1 MTRSIPTPVRK
12 AGDSVSLFKKRP
24 KSPSVSWN
32 PDTQQPAVRKS
43 ICTGEM
49 TVGFIDKAT
58 GRFTDLMRVDDMR
71 GLEAFME
78 SIGAKEYKT
87 IY

>member
-1 MTRSIPTPVRK
+1 M
-12 AGDSVSLFKKRP
+12 SLFKKK
-24 KSPSVSWN
+24 KSALGYDPE
-32 PDTQQPAVRKS
+32 TQQPAVRKS

-58 GRFTDLMRVDDMR
+58 GKFTDLMRVDGQK
-71 GLEAFME
+71 GLEAFMKE
-78 SIGAKEYKT
+78 IGAEEIRT

>member
-1 MTRSIPTPVRK
+1 M
-12 AGDSVSLFKKRP
+12 SLFRRKKVEIHFDP
-24 KSPSVSWN
+24 N
-32 PDTQQPAVRKS
+32 TQQPAVRRS

-58 GRFTDLMRVDDMR
+58 GKFTDLMRVDGQR
-71 GLEAFME
+71 ELEAFMKN
-78 SIGAKEYKT
+78 IGADEIKT